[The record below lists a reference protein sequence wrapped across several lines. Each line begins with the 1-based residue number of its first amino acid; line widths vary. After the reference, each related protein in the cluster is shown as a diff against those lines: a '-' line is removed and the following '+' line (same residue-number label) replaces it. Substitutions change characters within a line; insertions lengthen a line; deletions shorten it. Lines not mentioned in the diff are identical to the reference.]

1 MSPNRHLKR
10 YSNLGTLLSDY
21 RDTLGIKQ
29 AVLAAEI
36 NVDPKTLSRW
46 ENQNNP
52 GQENLLRL
60 AQRTLFPFEL
70 LVRLAHGIPTLY
82 NVTSHRMAYS
92 TFDTDFINKKLLR
105 DELFDAGADIDIEIT
120 HASESLADVLKHK
133 RHIYSKKRW
142 VADEVLARASTLAAT
157 VNLVAR
163 GHHGTYVGHLF
174 TLPLKKT
181 AHHELRTQKRHEGD
195 IASADLI
202 TPDSPDLGTLHIYS
216 FHASTSHVAYAI
228 LQHLVRALMLSWEHL
243 VECDCSLTRY
253 PVTEDGLE
261 LSTKMGLKQVFADP
275 REHTRFKTE
284 IIPEFREARFGSVDL
299 KWIIELRRR
308 VRL

>member
-1 MSPNRHLKR
+1 MSRNRHLKT
-10 YSNLGTLLSDY
+10 YSTLGALLSDY
-21 RDTLGIKQ
+21 RDKFGIKQ
-29 AVLAAEI
+29 AALAAEI
-36 NVDPKTLSRW
+36 AVDTKTLSRW

-105 DELFDAGADIDIEIT
+105 EELFDAAADVEIT
-120 HASESLADVLKHK
+120 HAIDSLDDVLKQK
-133 RHIYSKKRW
+133 
-142 VADEVLARASTLAAT
+142 A
-157 VNLVAR
+157 VNLVSR
-163 GHHGTYVGHLF
+163 GYHGTYVGHLF

-181 AHHELRTQKRHEGD
+181 AYSAMRARQRHEGD
-195 IASADLI
+195 VASADLVS
-202 TPDSPDLGTLHIYS
+202 TDSANLGALHIYS

-228 LQHLVRALMLSWEHL
+228 LQHLVLALMRDWKHL
-243 VECDCSLTRY
+243 VERDCSLTRY

-261 LSTKMGLKQVFADP
+261 LSIKMGLGQVFTDP

-284 IIPEFREARFGSVDL
+284 IIPEFREGRFGSEEL
-299 KWIIELRRR
+299 KWIIDLSRR